1 MQNQNHGSGVWDIIS
16 FYIPGIP
23 AGNFMGE
30 EGTAMRMV
38 LCETEESRRTYTLN
52 SFGQTISSYEELC
65 YIISGQYLYFLTEG
79 IPEGMR
85 EWIEEELGLVLP
97 AEEETK
103 KQLEHI
109 ISYRNYFTV
118 PEQRMLVQQMR
129 TAYLYSSVRKTQ
141 NARRLISET
150 FQISERLS
158 RLSKIAFRSDA
169 AEDKGTAGSFVSHG
183 TLPDPDVPFSGG
195 EGVF

>member
-1 MQNQNHGSGVWDIIS
+1 
-16 FYIPGIP
+16 
-23 AGNFMGE
+23 MGE
-30 EGTAMRMV
+30 EGTAVRV
-38 LCETEESRRTYTLN
+38 ALCETEEQQADLHAEFLWTDHFFR
-52 SFGQTISSYEELC
+52 YEELC

-103 KQLEHI
+103 NAAGAYYQLP
-109 ISYRNYFTV
+109 RDYFTV

-129 TAYLYSSVRKTQ
+129 TAYLYSSVRKHKMLGDLYLKHS
-141 NARRLISET
+141 RY
-150 FQISERLS
+150 SERLS

>member
-1 MQNQNHGSGVWDIIS
+1 
-16 FYIPGIP
+16 
-23 AGNFMGE
+23 MGE

-97 AEEETK
+97 AEEERSSWSILSVTG
-103 KQLEHI
+103 I
-109 ISYRNYFTV
+109 ILRFPSR
-118 PEQRMLVQQMR
+118 ECL
-129 TAYLYSSVRKTQ
+129 SSRC
-141 NARRLISET
+141 ARPIYIPL
-150 FQISERLS
+150 
-158 RLSKIAFRSDA
+158 
-169 AEDKGTAGSFVSHG
+169 
-183 TLPDPDVPFSGG
+183 
-195 EGVF
+195 

>member
-1 MQNQNHGSGVWDIIS
+1 
-16 FYIPGIP
+16 
-23 AGNFMGE
+23 MGE

-85 EWIEEELGLVLP
+85 EWIEEELGLAP
-97 AEEETK
+97 AGRRGDKEAA
-103 KQLEHI
+103 EHI

-118 PEQRMLVQQMR
+118 PERECL
-129 TAYLYSSVRKTQ
+129 SSRC
-141 NARRLISET
+141 ARPIYIPL
-150 FQISERLS
+150 
-158 RLSKIAFRSDA
+158 
-169 AEDKGTAGSFVSHG
+169 
-183 TLPDPDVPFSGG
+183 
-195 EGVF
+195 